1 MTTKKAE
8 IDNIVIE
15 DILRVFKGYNPA
27 AQLGSGHQKEEITF
41 AFLVL

>member
-1 MTTKKAE
+1 MTTEKAE

-15 DILRVFKGYNPA
+15 DILRVFKGDNPA
-27 AQLGSGHQKEEITF
+27 AQLRSGHQKEEITF